1 MVSLWG
7 KIADWVLGTKVEAA
21 KVALFRLA
29 HADTLAQQ
37 LSSFSELKQYV
48 APARQDSLTW
58 QISDSDSPVF
68 RIGDFD
74 IPCHAATENTMANLP
89 PFDLDDRCRL
99 LCSMHYDGQNVVS
112 EYHHFAAETLS
123 LPESERNADAVLA
136 AQERFVSLTPSL
148 LRSLKLIGLDQN
160 DVQGDFGR
168 DISQTVER
176 MVSQMTGDEDTAVR
190 AARNAENLS
199 IFASNIMREVNAPDT
214 SISRSD
220 AAQTHGREPV
230 PAGNS
235 LAALRLRAE
244 YSRESMPRSDATLD
258 LLTHLF
264 KAGNV
269 LADIQLR
276 AKNSREGMSLSD
288 ATLEMI
294 ADLFKAGELREANF
308 VYTVFAD
315 RYPGNARR
323 VASVVPAKVLHHY
336 WAGHLDYDYLG
347 GKRVTTWQTQNPKWA
362 DDGVEALLAGTLDTW
377 AERALAEIHRTA
389 V

>member
-7 KIADWVLGTKVEAA
+7 KIADWVLGTKSEAA
-21 KVALFRLA
+21 KVALFRLS

-37 LSSFSELKQYV
+37 LSSFSELRQYV

-112 EYHHFAAETLS
+112 EYHHFAAETLL
-123 LPESERNADAVLA
+123 LPESDGNADPVLA

-160 DVQGDFGR
+160 DVQGNFAR
-168 DISQTVER
+168 DIHQTVER
-176 MVSQMTGDEDTAVR
+176 MVSQMTGDKDTAVR

-230 PAGNS
+230 LIDSPLDAIRAIRLSALNS
-235 LAALRLRAE
+235 HEYLSPSAAALE
-244 YSRESMPRSDATLD
+244 
-258 LLTHLF
+258 LLTNLL
-264 KAGNV
+264 KAG
-269 LADIQLR
+269 Q
-276 AKNSREGMSLSD
+276 
-288 ATLEMI
+288 
-294 ADLFKAGELREANF
+294 LREANF
-308 VYTVFAD
+308 AYAAFAE
-315 RYPGNARR
+315 RYPRNARY
-323 VASVVPAKVLHHY
+323 VAGIVPAKVLNHY
-336 WAGHLDYDYLG
+336 WMGHLDYLG
-347 GKRVTTWQTQNPKWA
+347 SQRVPTWQAQNPKWA
-362 DDGVEALLAGTLDTW
+362 DNGVEALLGGTLDTW
-377 AERALAEIHRTA
+377 AEQALAEIRMTA
-389 V
+389 ARLPALSV